1 MSADGGNTGGQDEA
15 VTSQETGAP
24 PQTAEGSPANREHQG
39 ILQVNGVRDCSR
51 DPSAWLPKVAELS

>member
-1 MSADGGNTGGQDEA
+1 MSADGGNTGGQDE
-15 VTSQETGAP
+15 
-24 PQTAEGSPANREHQG
+24 AEGSPANREHQG